1 MIQTADPMN
10 KLLLRQRSYLGR
22 DASSVSSTAV
32 NSIWATGVVVK
43 LDPRIVPLIGQ
54 YNGKE
59 GGRGMM
65 LLDSPWI
72 ERNPNVLAGHPV
84 VTGTRVP
91 VWVLKSHAENGMPVE
106 QLAIEY
112 NLTFDQVREVL
123 RIAQLFSPE
132 QLGAPDD
139 DE

>member
-1 MIQTADPMN
+1 MIQTADSMN
-10 KLLLRQRSYLGR
+10 KLLLRSYLGR

-43 LDPRIVPLIGQ
+43 LDARIMPLIVQ

-59 GGRGMM
+59 GGRGMI

-84 VTGTRVP
+84 VAGTRVP

-123 RIAQLFSPE
+123 RIAQSFSPE